1 MSSDH
6 RSDDLST
13 SAGSAAERGPHAP
26 RTRAG
31 TPRSVPV
38 GGERPVPE
46 GGSRPGDPDYVPAP
60 RIRRPRRQRSVTES
74 LLSIVLLLE
83 AIVLFFVVLVF
94 FGLKTVPAAVAF
106 GGGAAFV
113 VVILITIALLR
124 WRAGVAVGWLVQ
136 AALIALG
143 ILNPVMYVVGVGF
156 TAFWTWCLVRGR
168 QIDVK
173 RRAYLAAHPELADPT
188 PDPITSEGDTL

>member
-1 MSSDH
+1 MSA
-6 RSDDLST
+6 DDRPDVPSA
-13 SAGSAAERGPHAP
+13 SAGSAAERGPHTP
-26 RTRAG
+26 RARSG
-31 TPRSVPV
+31 TPRSAPP
-38 GGERPVPE
+38 GG
-46 GGSRPGDPDYVPAP
+46 GGSAPPDRPGDPDYVPAP

-94 FGLKTVPAAVAF
+94 IGLKTVSVAIAF

-113 VVILITIALLR
+113 LVILITIALLR
-124 WRAGVAVGWLVQ
+124 WWAGVAVGWVVQ

-168 QIDVK
+168 QIDTK